1 MDGTD
6 HPTETSVRRKRS
18 STRTAAAGATAVAAL
33 AALLAVPAAGAAS
46 AAEPE
51 QLTIDLGTDT
61 GAFHGG
67 ASGSLY
73 GIYGDGVPSRNVLEG
88 MHVRTVSTKAQDGP
102 QHPGADALEVLPSF
116 VDSGGKDVYIY
127 MTDIYRGFPYQ
138 WPGADGPARL
148 ADFKAK
154 IKKQVQ
160 QVLTMGDYKDNV
172 VYVPFNE
179 PEGNM
184 FGTGEWSY
192 DKVSWLDDPKE
203 YFAAWKEVYHLIK
216 GLDPDARIA
225 GPNTSVLYSQVKDFL
240 QYTKANDV
248 VPDVMTWHELSSPAA
263 VRTNVAKY
271 RQMEKDV
278 GVGPLPINVNEYGHN
293 YHLSVPGQV
302 VQWVSAIE
310 ESKIDA
316 DLAYWNIDG
325 NLNDSAVEANK
336 GNGQWWLFNAYGQ
349 MSGHTVEVTA
359 PHPNEQ
365 YTLQGVATLDEDKR
379 QSRAIFGGKSGA
391 ADVVF
396 KNVDPTLFGTT
407 VHATVQE
414 IPWTGQVGDSAQP
427 LRLADQELTVGAD
440 GTVTLPMTGMNEMSA
455 YQVILSPGGDGGAPA
470 EPSVSWRKT
479 YEAENATYT
488 GGGYSKNGPE
498 GSPQDVGK
506 FATSGAYNVG
516 GLRTGSDGV
525 LAFDV
530 DVPKDGTYDLSVF
543 ANSYNLYDLVKEQGP
558 TNVFLRVDDKDPQEL
573 RLPLGYKWV
582 VWGHTD
588 TTVKL
593 TAGKHRITLAAKDA
607 DLGVTKGDAI
617 IDKVDLAL
625 RDEHVTAPAVY
636 EAEYATLSGSRP
648 DYAYRGA
655 SGPGAVPLGRGDSAT
670 FWVHAPADGEAIV
683 SVGHLGGGRAS
694 LSLNGE
700 KLDVPGI
707 GGAKKGTDT
716 VRMFLS
722 GGINKITVTGDSR
735 ELVLDRLQV
744 TPSGGT
750 LPSKVYQA
758 EDGALTGAAK
768 VTEAYTFAT
777 GGKAVTDIGDGRA
790 NALSLDVVAERSGRH
805 AVTIRYSNAE
815 QAPATHYNPDPIARH
830 ADLSVNGGPARRV
843 LFPTTF
849 HFNNFWE
856 LTVPVTLKKGTN
868 RLTFTAQELPDFNGD
883 TYNQYDQR
891 SPYAPV
897 IDRVAVTPLAGK

>member
-1 MDGTD
+1 MPRT
-6 HPTETSVRRKRS
+6 PRI
-18 STRTAAAGATAVAAL
+18 TRTGAGITAVTAL
-33 AALLAVPAAGAAS
+33 AALLAAPAVTGTAR

-51 QLTIDLGTDT
+51 RLTIDLAADT

-102 QHPGADALEVLPSF
+102 QHPGADALEVLPPF

-148 ADFKAK
+148 ADFKEK
-154 IKKQVQ
+154 IRKQVR
-160 QVLTMGDYKDNV
+160 QVLTMGDYKDHV

-192 DKVSWLDDPKE
+192 NRVSWLSDPQ
-203 YFAAWKEVYHLIK
+203 YFFAAWKEVCQLIRSM
-216 GLDPDARIA
+216 DPQARIA
-225 GPNTSVLYSQVKDFL
+225 GPNTSVLYDQIKGFL
-240 QYTKANDV
+240 AYAKANDV
-248 VPDVMTWHELSSPAA
+248 MPDVMTWHELSSPAA
-263 VRTNVAKY
+263 VRTSVAKY
-271 RQMEKDV
+271 RQWEKDA
-278 GVGPLPINVNEYGHN
+278 GIGPLPVNVNEYGHN

-302 VQWVSAIE
+302 IQWVSAIE

-336 GNGQWWLFNAYGQ
+336 GNGQWWLFHAYAQ

-359 PHPNEQ
+359 PHPNQQ
-365 YTLQGVATLDEDKR
+365 YTLQGVATLDKDKR
-379 QSRAIFGGKSGA
+379 QSRAIFGGKSGD
-391 ADVVF
+391 ADILF
-396 KNVDPTLFGTT
+396 KNIDPQVFGRT

-414 IPWTGQVGDSAQP
+414 IPWTGQVGDSTQP
-427 LRLADQELTVGAD
+427 LRLADRKLTIGAD

-455 YQVILSPGGDGGAPA
+455 YQVILSPGGDGTVPA
-470 EPSVSWRKT
+470 APSVGWRKT

-488 GGGYSKNGPE
+488 GRGYSRNGPE
-498 GSPQDVGK
+498 GSPSQVGK

-530 DVPKDGTYDLSVF
+530 EVPQDGIYDLSVF

-558 TNVFLRVDDKDPQEL
+558 TNVFLRVDGADPQEL
-573 RLPLGYKWV
+573 RLPLGYAWV

-593 TAGKHRITLAAKDA
+593 TAGKHRITLAAQDP

-617 IDKVDLAL
+617 IDKIDLSL
-625 RDEHVTAPAVY
+625 RDGNVTAPAVY
-636 EAEYATLSGSRP
+636 EAEYAGLSGARP
-648 DYAYRGA
+648 DYTNAGA
-655 SGPGAVPLGRGDSAT
+655 SGPGSVPLAKGDSAT
-670 FWVHAPADGEAIV
+670 FWVHSPTDAQSTL
-683 SVGHLGGGRAS
+683 SVDHLGGGRAK

-700 KLDVPGI
+700 KLDVPEV
-707 GGAKKGTDT
+707 GGAKKGTDH
-716 VRMFLS
+716 VRVFLS
-722 GGINKITVTGDSR
+722 GGINKITVTGAAGQ
-735 ELVLDRLQV
+735 LLLDRLRV
-744 TPSGGT
+744 APADGTPTSE
-750 LPSKVYQA
+750 VYQA
-758 EDGALTGAAK
+758 EDGTVSGAAK
-768 VTEAYTFAT
+768 VTDAYTFAS
-777 GGKAVTDIGDGRA
+777 GGKAVTGIGDGKA
-790 NALSLDVVAERSGRH
+790 NALTVDVVAQRPGRH

-815 QAPATHYNPDPIARH
+815 QAPATHYNPDPVARH

-849 HFNNFWE
+849 HFNNFRD
-856 LTVPVTLKKGTN
+856 LTVPVTLRKGAN
-868 RLTFTAQELPDFNGD
+868 QLTFTAEELPDFDGD
-883 TYNQYDQR
+883 THNQYDQR

-897 IDRVAVTPLAGK
+897 IDRITVSPLTQK